1 MGPPLYVLVTFFHQ
15 KISIVLQRKQ
25 AFSILSQVVMIGV
38 IISRLSLLQDTS
50 SIAMIDLLQ
59 VVNCWDGEF
68 FDISLC

>member
-15 KISIVLQRKQ
+15 KNSIVLQRKQ

-38 IISRLSLLQDTS
+38 TISRLSLLQDTA

-59 VVNCWDGEF
+59 VVDC
-68 FDISLC
+68 